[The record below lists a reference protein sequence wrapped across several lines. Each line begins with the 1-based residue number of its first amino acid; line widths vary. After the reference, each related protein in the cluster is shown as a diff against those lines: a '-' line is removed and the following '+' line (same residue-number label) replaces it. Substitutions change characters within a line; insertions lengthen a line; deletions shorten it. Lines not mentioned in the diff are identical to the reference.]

1 MKHSIDFFKDEIR
14 NGFYIPTAIKQSWAA
29 QLDVLSEIDRICSKH
44 NIRYFADWGT
54 FLGAV
59 RHGGFVPWDDDLD
72 ICMLRDD
79 YNKFREV
86 ADQELPQEYVIHD
99 YERQQNHWL
108 FLSRVVNS
116 AHYGFTKEYLDSH
129 YNYPWLAGVDI
140 FVKDYQY
147 REPVQEKERCDEVMF
162 ILAIA
167 EGLISGTTK
176 PDSPSVKAN
185 LKKLSDKYSY
195 SFHSAGSERELAI
208 SLYHLAELQMLR
220 VDPED
225 SDTVCQLFPWGLKG
239 KAGEKKEYYDQS
251 IRLPFEDTTIP
262 VPARYNQCLRDR
274 YGDYLVIRKGASAH
288 DYPSFEAQK
297 KLFETST
304 GARLP
309 EFTFDA
315 SMLERPVP
323 DKSASYK
330 TLSKECF
337 DGLCSHYHSAIAMLD
352 SGKIEEL
359 AEICNEAQ
367 QLAVDLGTMLEQV
380 RGESDIHCTAV
391 VKILEELCE
400 GIYSSYE
407 SASKGDKDSFLPIDT
422 ILKEL
427 EKSIDE
433 HILNRKEILLLPASE
448 SSGEPLMP
456 IYNKYSS
463 DSSYDVV
470 VMDLPL
476 MLKDYY
482 GNITGYGADSQC
494 TYDIS
499 LHCPDAI
506 YFQNPYDK
514 ENPCLTI
521 PPEFYT
527 ENLRK
532 YSDKLVF
539 VPIGTISDFTDN
551 TSVDSAVMKYYVS
564 SPGVI
569 MADEVWVQSETLKQR
584 YVDRLALF
592 AGEETRS
599 IWEKKISS
607 RPELFSINCSKEST
621 ADNASLQS
629 SEDSVKNLLICI
641 AAYEPYEHADD
652 YESSLGARFDLLK
665 ENADKIHVSVCVYP
679 DNNINKTVSKL
690 CSEYGF
696 RLVPYPSGSL
706 KLFCQKYDA
715 YYGSACPLVPV
726 FAELKKPVMV
736 ADLGVN

>member
-1 MKHSIDFFKDEIR
+1 MKHNIDFFKDEIR

-59 RHGGFVPWDDDLD
+59 RHGGFVPWDDDID

-147 REPVQEKERCDEVMF
+147 RDPVQEKERCDEVMF

-176 PDSPSVKAN
+176 PDSPSVKEN

-208 SLYHLAELQMLR
+208 SLYHLAELQMGR

-304 GARLP
+304 GAKLP

-337 DGLCSHYHSAIAMLD
+337 EGLCSHYHSAIAMLD

-400 GIYSSYE
+400 AIYSSYE
-407 SASKGDKDSFLPIDT
+407 SASKGDKDSFLPIDA

-427 EKSIDE
+427 EKSIGE

-448 SSGEPLMP
+448 SSRETLMP

-470 VMDLPL
+470 IMDLPL

-482 GNITGYGADSQC
+482 GNITGYSADSQC

-499 LHCPDAI
+499 LHCPDAV

-514 ENPCLTI
+514 ENPCLTT

-539 VPIGTISDFTDN
+539 VTIGTI
-551 TSVDSAVMKYYVS
+551 
-564 SPGVI
+564 
-569 MADEVWVQSETLKQR
+569 
-584 YVDRLALF
+584 
-592 AGEETRS
+592 
-599 IWEKKISS
+599 
-607 RPELFSINCSKEST
+607 
-621 ADNASLQS
+621 
-629 SEDSVKNLLICI
+629 
-641 AAYEPYEHADD
+641 
-652 YESSLGARFDLLK
+652 
-665 ENADKIHVSVCVYP
+665 
-679 DNNINKTVSKL
+679 
-690 CSEYGF
+690 
-696 RLVPYPSGSL
+696 
-706 KLFCQKYDA
+706 
-715 YYGSACPLVPV
+715 
-726 FAELKKPVMV
+726 
-736 ADLGVN
+736 